1 MFLFQLSFTWISLA
15 ASFVFFGVEATMA
28 SVRAPRDRASLEG
41 VEGATV
47 ERFPVEKATVT
58 VDLLGDQD

>member
-1 MFLFQLSFTWISLA
+1 LPQ
-15 ASFVFFGVEATMA
+15 ASCFFGVEATMA